1 MLLCGGR
8 RYGGAVLIDLLDHLA
23 FALPFAVAH
32 PDAEPDVGDG
42 FDGVGED
49 LVGVLFEVDAAFDFV
64 EEGFPGEGLVVLGGN
79 HEEGL
84 EVGVVG
90 DGAHVVPGVG
100 VAVAPVVD
108 ELAGDD
114 LVFDALDQ
122 RGGIEVEGIAV
133 GLVEEAFV
141 VFVNLVGV
149 GDVLLPDLFDEGVD
163 VGAAG
168 EGADVAVEGHVAVGD
183 VVALDEEAHGYVV
196 VGGADGAAALFGA
209 EHLEAVDDVMGEGFA
224 AVGEVAAVDGVGL
237 LEAGGFL
244 AVLVGEDVAG
254 EFLEP
259 GIVGV
264 LVLEVLDDVAG
275 THVLEDVVRVPGAFD
290 DEVTV
295 VLEPFDQRG
304 GVCLDGALEGGF
316 VGEFIAIES
325 LDGHEGEPGMGVLFH
340 NTVDLIP

>member
-1 MLLCGGR
+1 MPTGSRPSGLR
-8 RYGGAVLIDLLDHLA
+8 SIDLLDHLA
-23 FALPFAVAH
+23 LALPFAVAH

-49 LVGVLFEVDAAFDFV
+49 LVGVLFEVDAAFDFF
-64 EEGFPGEGLVVLGGN
+64 EEGLAREGLIVLGGD

-84 EVGVVG
+84 EVGVIG
-90 DGAHVVPGVG
+90 DGAHVVPGIG

-108 ELAGDD
+108 EFAGDD

-122 RGGIEVEGIAV
+122 RGGLEVEGIAV

-141 VFVNLVGV
+141 VFVDLVGV
-149 GDVLLPDLFDEGVD
+149 GDVLFPDLLDEGVD

-168 EGADVAVEGHVAVGD
+168 EGAYIAVEGHVAVGD

-196 VGGADGAAALFGA
+196 VGGADGTAAFFGA

-244 AVLVGEDVAG
+244 AVFVGQDVGGKLLEAG
-254 EFLEP
+254 VI
-259 GIVGV
+259 GIR
-264 LVLEVLDDVAG
+264 VLEVLDNVAG
-275 THVLEDVVRVPGAFD
+275 AHVLEDVVGIPGAFD
-290 DEVTV
+290 DEVAV
-295 VLEPFDQRG
+295 VLEPFHQRG
-304 GVCLDGALEGGF
+304 GVGLDGALEGGV
-316 VGEFIAIES
+316 VGELIAIES
-325 LDGHEGEPGMGVLFH
+325 LDGHEGQPGVGVLFH